1 MFELTYPVC
10 TRRTQVDL
18 SRISAELIIENA
30 KQVVT
35 LQGHSNNPA
44 CGPQME
50 DLGIIEDGAVAI
62 SDGKIIE
69 VGLSKVVNDHFSSKN
84 RIDATG
90 KVVTPGFVDAHTH
103 FIFAGSR
110 ETELEMKIKGI
121 EYMEILKRG
130 GGMLRTVRDTRAAPK
145 QQLLDT
151 CKERGL
157 NLLTYGTTT
166 IEAKS
171 GYGLTLPDELKSL
184 EVINE
189 LNRTIPLTLIPTFL
203 AHAIPPEYADRVSEY
218 VTRICEDW
226 IPQVAQKKLA
236 HFCDVFCEKGVFNID
251 DSRRIL
257 EAGKRNGLL
266 PRIHADEFF
275 PLGGAELAGE
285 VRATSADHLLHLSKQ
300 GLESLKNAG
309 VIATLLPAAP
319 LTLMINN
326 YPNARRLIS
335 NDIPVALGSDLSPS
349 CWIENYQ
356 LIIALACYELRM
368 TPAEALTA
376 ATINA
381 AHAVGQAH
389 RIGSIEKGKN
399 ADLLVLNMSDYRRLA
414 YRLGG
419 NQVNT
424 VLKKGIPVA
433 REGKLIQ

>member
-1 MFELTYPVC
+1 
-10 TRRTQVDL
+10 L
-18 SRISAELIIENA
+18 SRIFADLIIENA

-35 LQGHSNNPA
+35 LQGHSNEPV
-44 CGPQME
+44 CGLQME

-62 SDGKIIE
+62 MDGKIIE
-69 VGLSKVVNDHFSSKN
+69 VGLSKVVNDRFSSKN

-90 KVVTPGFVDAHTH
+90 KVVTPGFIDAHTH
-103 FIFAGSR
+103 FVFAGSR
-110 ETELEMKIKGI
+110 ETELAMKIKGI

-130 GGMLRTVRDTRAAPK
+130 GGILRTVRDTHAAPK
-145 QQLLDT
+145 QELLDI

-171 GYGLTLPDELKSL
+171 GYGLTLRDELKSL

-218 VTRICEDW
+218 VTRICDDW
-226 IPQVAQKKLA
+226 IPQIAQKKLA
-236 HFCDVFCEKGVFNID
+236 DFCDVFCEKGVFDID

-285 VRATSADHLLHLSKQ
+285 VRAVSADHLLHLSKK
-300 GLESLKNAG
+300 GLESLKDAG

-319 LTLMINN
+319 LTLMINS
-326 YPNARRLIS
+326 YPDARRLIS

-356 LIIALACYELRM
+356 LILALACYELRM

-381 AHAVGQAH
+381 AHAIRQAH
-389 RIGSIEKGKN
+389 DIGSIEKGKN
-399 ADLLVLNMSDYRRLA
+399 ADLLVLNMSDYRFLG

-433 REGKLIQ
+433 KEGKLLQ